1 MFFFSKLLERGKR
14 LIPQLRKVV
23 PQHRQALGIQLVDPP
38 RPLAAVA
45 HQACILQHA
54 QVLGNGR
61 TGNRQARRKLIHRL
75 GMVAQHLE
83 NGQPG
88 GVAQRR
94 QSVLYV
100 SIHLR

>member
-1 MFFFSKLLERGKR
+1 MFCFSELLKRGKR
-14 LIPQLRKVV
+14 LIPQLSKVV
-23 PQHRQALGIQLVDPP
+23 AQKREPLRIQLIDPA
-38 RPLAAVA
+38 RTFAAVA
-45 HQACILQHA
+45 HQPCILQDA

-61 TGNRQARRKLIHRL
+61 ARYRQARRKLIHRL

-94 QSVLYV
+94 QSALYV

>member
-1 MFFFSKLLERGKR
+1 MFFFSELFKCGKR
-14 LIPQLRKVV
+14 LIPQLPKVV
-23 PQHRQALGIQLVDPP
+23 AQKRKALRIQLIDPA
-38 RPLAAVA
+38 RAFAAVA
-45 HQACILQHA
+45 YQPRILQDA

-61 TGNRQARRKLIHRL
+61 ARYRQARRKLIHRL

-94 QSVLYV
+94 QSALYV